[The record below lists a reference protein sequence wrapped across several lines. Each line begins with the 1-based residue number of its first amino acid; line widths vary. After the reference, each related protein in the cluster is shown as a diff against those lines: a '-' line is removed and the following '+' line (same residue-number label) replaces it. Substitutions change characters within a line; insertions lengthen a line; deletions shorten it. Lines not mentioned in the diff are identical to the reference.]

1 MYNIQGE
8 SYRLS
13 IVDNLENISSECKIE
28 NIISEKSVLYKNLVT

>member
-13 IVDNLENISSECKIE
+13 ILDNLENISSEYKIE
-28 NIISEKSVLYKNLVT
+28 NTISEKSVLYKNFAT